1 MDIKEKITI
10 DMLTT
15 DSVSI
20 LKQKFINLDNQ
31 DVQIGPNIRNAY
43 VNSTF
48 GREKIQEALPE
59 KFYDAVISV
68 WGNIPTIDETS
79 LGV

>member
-20 LKQKFINLDNQ
+20 LRQKFISIDNQ
-31 DVQIGPNIRNAY
+31 DMQIGSNIRNAY
-43 VNSTF
+43 THSIF
-48 GREKIQEALPE
+48 GREKIQKILPE
-59 KFYDAVISV
+59 KFYDAIISV
-68 WGNIPTIDETS
+68 WGDTPTIDETS
-79 LGV
+79 LEV